1 MIELDANKLSKKT
14 DGKKSGSIRGIKKL
28 DDANFAGTHRSHEC
42 TLILTEGDSAKAMA
56 IAGLSELGR
65 DKYGVFPLKGKV
77 LNVRDITESKISNN
91 EEIKN
96 LKQIIGLESGKTYDN
111 NKSLRYGSVMFLTD
125 QDTDGYHI
133 KGLLI
138 NLFNCKWKSLYEMKG
153 FIKSMATPIVK
164 ATKGSNEIQFYNLS
178 DYEKWKVNKDNKGW
192 SIKYYKGLGT
202 SSRDEAK
209 EYFKN
214 MKSIT
219 YTVDELSEDSIK
231 KAFAKERADD
241 RKDWLKPYKSENV
254 LELEEGNND
263 ITYTTFIDKELIHFS
278 HADNIRSIPHI
289 IDGLKPSQRK
299 VLYASFLKNITK
311 DIKVSQF
318 TGYISEKTSYHHG
331 EMSLQGTIISMAQNF
346 VGSNNIEL
354 LVPSGQFGTRLQMGK
369 DSASP
374 RYIFT
379 RLNDI
384 TNKIYIKSDEPIL
397 KYLDDDGFS
406 IEPEKFVPIIPMILV
421 NGTIGIGTGWSTNV
435 PQYNPK
441 DLIDQIKRLNNNE
454 ELKELSPY
462 YRDFKGFFSE
472 RLYNR

>member
-1 MIELDANKLSKKT
+1 
-14 DGKKSGSIRGIKKL
+14 
-28 DDANFAGTHRSHEC
+28 
-42 TLILTEGDSAKAMA
+42 
-56 IAGLSELGR
+56 
-65 DKYGVFPLKGKV
+65 
-77 LNVRDITESKISNN
+77 
-91 EEIKN
+91 
-96 LKQIIGLESGKTYDN
+96 
-111 NKSLRYGSVMFLTD
+111 
-125 QDTDGYHI
+125 
-133 KGLLI
+133 
-138 NLFNCKWKSLYEMKG
+138 
-153 FIKSMATPIVK
+153 
-164 ATKGSNEIQFYNLS
+164 
-178 DYEKWKVNKDNKGW
+178 
-192 SIKYYKGLGT
+192 
-202 SSRDEAK
+202 
-209 EYFKN
+209 

-263 ITYTTFIDKELIHFS
+263 ITYTTFIDRELIHFS

-299 VLYASFLKNITK
+299 VLYASFLKNVTK

-441 DLIDQIKRLNNNE
+441 DLIEQIKRLNNNE

-462 YRDFKGFFSE
+462 YRDFKGFYKKNKNGFMIRGCYDIIDNRTIKVTELPIGTSTE
-472 RLYNR
+472 EFKEHLDKLCIAEKIDNFENYSSDCDIDFAILFKSGSIHSMLEMEPDDDNVDAIEKLLKLYKQINTTNMVLYNNNLELTHYKDVNEIIKEFYDVRIDYYQRRKQYLLDKYDLDKIKLENKIQFITEFIDGTLVIIKRKFFFNLILTWFSFML